1 MRRSIGL
8 QKLTSCMVLAAFSI
22 LCIFVAPVQ
31 AAMVGTTDVLSAQQK
46 NIERQKVKMFLKRQD
61 VTHQLQAWGVNPE
74 EAMERVDAMTD
85 AEVTA
90 LADKIDNLPA
100 GGDVLGFI
108 AIVALITV
116 LVLIILD
123 ATGVTDVFTFI
134 NKR

>member
-1 MRRSIGL
+1 
-8 QKLTSCMVLAAFSI
+8 MVLAAFSF
-22 LCIFVAPVQ
+22 LCLVVAPVQ
-31 AAMVGTTDVLSAQQK
+31 AAMVGTADVLSAQQK
-46 NIERQKVKMFLKRQD
+46 DIERHKVKMFIERQD
-61 VTHQLQAWGVNPE
+61 VGHQLQAWGVSPE
-74 EAMERVDAMTD
+74 EAMARVDTMTD
-85 AEVTA
+85 AEVAA
-90 LADKIDNLPA
+90 LADKIDNMPA